1 MRAIKSFIKYAILI
15 IISFFSVF
23 PFIWMLISVTN
34 TSSDISSGKMTIGS
48 ALFDNINTLLADG
61 AIITAFINTAKIAI
75 IGTLLSLLVTSLA
88 AYGFEMYASKRKEKI
103 YGWFL
108 LSMMIPFAALMIPL
122 YKMMI
127 AILNGFMNV
136 TGGGDMMYGQL
147 IHLAVI
153 LPGIVNVFMILF
165 FRQSFK
171 AFPREL
177 IEAAR
182 IDGLGEFAI
191 FFKIVMPAM
200 KATYAA
206 ASIYIFTGFWNSYL
220 WPVIL
225 IKNNAHRTLTL
236 LISSYSSSYTPDFG
250 LIMIAIVIATIPMV
264 ILFFALQKQ
273 FVQGM
278 LGSVK

>member
-1 MRAIKSFIKYAILI
+1 MKKLRCFMKYAVLVT
-15 IISFFSVF
+15 ISFFSVF
-23 PFIWMLISVTN
+23 PFVWMLISITN
-34 TSSDISSGKMTIGS
+34 TSSDISSGKMSIGG
-48 ALFDNINTLLADG
+48 ALSDNLASLLSDG
-61 AIITAFINTAKIAI
+61 AIVNAFMNTAKIAI
-75 IGTLLSLLVTSLA
+75 VGTILSLLVTSLA
-88 AYGFEMYASKRKEKI
+88 AYGFEMFTSKYKEKI

-127 AILNGFMNV
+127 ALLNGFMNV
-136 TGGGDMMYGQL
+136 TGGGDVMYGNM

-191 FFKIVMPAM
+191 FFKIVLPAM

-206 ASIYIFTGFWNSYL
+206 ASIYIFTGFWNAYL

-250 LIMIAIVIATIPMV
+250 LIMIAIVIATIPMIV
-264 ILFFALQKQ
+264 LFFALQKQ